1 MTNAIVKADQN
12 VNAALAEKGVFTT
25 VTGETLDDRVKVF
38 NAINSSTPLAD
49 VLGDKL
55 SIVDI
60 VVQKV
65 EVANTET
72 CEVEEAPRVILI
84 TKDGK
89 ALSATSKGMLS
100 AIKNIISFLGAPS
113 TWEKPLTFVATEKRG
128 RNGYRFMTLDLA

>member
-49 VLGDKL
+49 VLGEKL

-72 CEVEEAPRVILI
+72 GEVEEAPRVILI
-84 TKDGK
+84 TKDG
-89 ALSATSKGMLS
+89 
-100 AIKNIISFLGAPS
+100 
-113 TWEKPLTFVATEKRG
+113 
-128 RNGYRFMTLDLA
+128 